1 MILLPKMAAEDETTE
16 LVRSVGTVD
25 SFGGLKYS
33 LRPALP

>member
-1 MILLPKMAAEDETTE
+1 MAADDDTTE